1 MGVWQVGDE
10 AQKPVLHSNRK
21 RYKKIILFSYQ
32 VTAHTKGIPS
42 PMDHQ
47 LPLWEPSDAGK
58 FESAQPEPGQVLE
71 LPDAEVI
78 LYPHAFSF
86 QESCQLFD
94 ALQQEIAW
102 KQETTMLFNRAVL
115 LPRLTAWYGDAGK
128 SYTYSHITMQPEP
141 WISLLLKIKSRI
153 EAIACTSFKPYPTS
167 TGEQNPAPGSGS
179 LRLGF
184 NSVLLNLY
192 RTGRDSISWHSDDE
206 PELGLNPV
214 IGSVSFGET
223 RRFMLR
229 HREQKHLKAAI
240 DLTHGS
246 FLLMQGPTQHFWQH
260 QVPKTSR
267 TVQPRINLTFRRI
280 GGE

>member
-1 MGVWQVGDE
+1 M
-10 AQKPVLHSNRK
+10 
-21 RYKKIILFSYQ
+21 
-32 VTAHTKGIPS
+32 KGIPD

-47 LPLWEPSDAGK
+47 LSLWEPPDAGQ
-58 FESAQPEPGQVLE
+58 SASTQSTQSEPGQVLE

-78 LYPHAFSF
+78 FYPHAFSF
-86 QESCQLFD
+86 QESCQLFA
-94 ALQQEIAW
+94 ALQHGVAW
-102 KQETTMLFNRAVL
+102 KQESTILFNRSVV

-141 WISLLLKIKSRI
+141 WIPPLLKIKARI
-153 EAIACTSFKPYPTS
+153 EAITQVS
-167 TGEQNPAPGSGS
+167 
-179 LRLGF
+179 F

-206 PELGLNPV
+206 PELGPNPA
-214 IGSVSFGET
+214 IGSVSFGAT
-223 RRFMLR
+223 RRFRLR
-229 HREQKHLKAAI
+229 HRVQPHLKAAI

-267 TVQPRINLTFRRI
+267 TVQPRINLTFRHI
-280 GGE
+280 GKTETG

>member
-1 MGVWQVGDE
+1 
-10 AQKPVLHSNRK
+10 
-21 RYKKIILFSYQ
+21 
-32 VTAHTKGIPS
+32 
-42 PMDHQ
+42 MDYQ

-58 FESAQPEPGQVLE
+58 FESAQPEPGQVLK

-94 ALQQEIAW
+94 ALQQGIAW
-102 KQETTMLFNRAVL
+102 RQETTILFNRSVL
-115 LPRLTAWYGDAGK
+115 LPRLTAWYGDTGK

-141 WISLLLKIKSRI
+141 WICPLLQIKSRI
-153 EAIACTSFKPYPTS
+153 EAITRTSFKPYPKS
-167 TGEQNPAPGSGS
+167 TGEQNPALSS
-179 LRLGF
+179 ESFQMRF

-192 RTGRDSISWHSDDE
+192 LTGRDSISWHSDDE
-206 PELGLNPV
+206 PELGPNPV
-214 IGSVSFGET
+214 IGSVSFGAT

-229 HREQKHLKAAI
+229 HRQQKHLKAAI

-246 FLLMQGPTQHFWQH
+246 FLLMQGSTQHFWQH
-260 QVPKTSR
+260 QIPKTSR
-267 TVQPRINLTFRRI
+267 TVEPRINLTFRQI